1 MPTSRSPFDRPRWN
15 EADARAVI
23 AALER
28 SGQPVAVF
36 AASHGLDPQR
46 VYLWRR
52 RLAGGEH
59 TTFREVVV
67 RPSMSAE
74 ATPPPFEVVLPSGP
88 ILRVPP
94 CFDPDALLRLL
105 HVLAQVSAC

>member
-1 MPTSRSPFDRPRWN
+1 MPTSRSPFGRPRWT
-15 EADARAVI
+15 EADAREVL

-28 SGQPVAVF
+28 SGQPVAAF

-52 RLAGGEH
+52 RLAEGER

-67 RPSMSAE
+67 RPSISAE
-74 ATPPPFEVVLPSGP
+74 ATAQHLAAFEVVLPSGTT
-88 ILRVPP
+88 IRVPP
-94 CFDPDALLRLL
+94 SFDADGLVRLL
-105 HVLAQVSAC
+105 HVLSQV

>member
-28 SGQPVAVF
+28 SGPPVAVF

-52 RLAGGEH
+52 RLAGGER
-59 TTFREVVV
+59 TTFLEVVV
-67 RPSMSAE
+67 HPSIAMQPIDAARGSASDRRKNLSTGWTDSKCR
-74 ATPPPFEVVLPSGP
+74 ASHRAKYV
-88 ILRVPP
+88 
-94 CFDPDALLRLL
+94 
-105 HVLAQVSAC
+105 

>member
-15 EADARAVI
+15 EADAREVLG
-23 AALER
+23 ALAS

-52 RLAGGEH
+52 RLARGEH

-67 RPSMSAE
+67 RPSMSGA
-74 ATPPPFEVVLPSGP
+74 ATAPPFEVILPSGP
-88 ILRVPP
+88 TIRVPP
-94 CFDPDALLRLL
+94 SFDADALVRLL
-105 HVLAQVSAC
+105 HVLSQV

>member
-1 MPTSRSPFDRPRWN
+1 MPTSRSPFARPRWN

-52 RLAGGEH
+52 RLAEGED

-67 RPSMSAE
+67 GPSSAAQ
-74 ATPPPFEVVLPSGP
+74 ATNEPFEVVLASGS
-88 ILRVPP
+88 IVRVPP
-94 CFDPDALLRLL
+94 CFDADALARLL
-105 HVLAQVSAC
+105 HVLSQV